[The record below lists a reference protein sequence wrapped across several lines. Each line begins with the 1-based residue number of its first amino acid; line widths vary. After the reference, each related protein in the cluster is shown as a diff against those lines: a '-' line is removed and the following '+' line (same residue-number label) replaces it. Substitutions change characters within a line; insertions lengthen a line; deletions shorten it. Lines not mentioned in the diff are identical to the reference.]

1 MSFDRSK
8 HIALDLETSGTDDR
22 YGLQP
27 WRVSTEDG
35 WIKAMSVAYY
45 DEHGKMQVSGILDP
59 SADDIVEVF
68 DEFRGKR
75 IVCWNAPFDI
85 SWLLAYGFER
95 EVWDAPWL
103 DAMLLWQHSER
114 EPEYDKKGEQRRKWR
129 LEDAVAKHYPA
140 HVGFKGITDFHTTD
154 PVLLQ
159 RLLIRNKMDAA
170 TTLRLAEKFWDVL
183 SPEQR
188 ACATIEAA
196 SLPMVARANLCGL
209 YADPEH
215 LDRIS
220 VELEQKAAACLH
232 ELQKFGATPKILAS
246 PVQLA
251 SLLYDDWKLPVL
263 SLTDSGNRST
273 SKEVLFELA
282 PSDPRANLVKEYR
295 EAVNN
300 RTKFVSNI
308 ADSLAYNGD
317 GCSRPSAR
325 VYGTYSGRMTYSSSQ
340 GKGKQQV
347 QTGFALHQM
356 KRGEEFRSAILPP
369 PGYRVVEFDAANQEF
384 RLMALLSG
392 DPKMLELCLPGQ
404 DPHGF
409 MGSQIGRVGYDWLR
423 ESLHDKG
430 EDGKKAKQFR
440 KVGKFANLSFQY
452 RVGVQTATV
461 TARVQHGLDVDVPFV
476 AKTKGVYLRSYSKVE
491 VYWSQ
496 SIQKA
501 RRLGYAETLGGRR
514 VQLKGNW
521 NGNRAWSMEST
532 AINLPI
538 QGTGAD
544 QKYLALACLK
554 PVLTKFG
561 GYFYFELHDGV
572 FFIFPENN
580 VMTAVQECKAVLNNL
595 PYQKAWGFT
604 PSIPLPWDCKVG
616 DSWGQMEEV

>member
-1 MSFDRSK
+1 MTFRST
-8 HIALDLETSGTDDR
+8 HIALDLETSGVDDR

-27 WRVSTEDG
+27 WRVKSNEA

-45 DEHGKMQVSGILDP
+45 DEHGKMQVIGVLDP
-59 SADDIVEVF
+59 SADDFVEMF
-68 DEFRGKR
+68 DGFKDKR
-75 IVCWNAPFDI
+75 IICWNTPFDI
-85 SWLLAYGFER
+85 SWLLAYGMEK
-95 EVWDAPWL
+95 EVWATPWL
-103 DAMLLWQHSER
+103 DAMLLWQHRDR

-129 LEDAVAKHYPA
+129 LEDAVVQHYPQHA
-140 HVGFKGITDFHTTD
+140 GFKGITDFHTTD

-170 TTLRLAEKFWDVL
+170 TTLRLAEKFWDTL

-188 ACATIEAA
+188 NCAVIEAA
-196 SLPMVARANLCGL
+196 SLPMVARANLHGL
-209 YADPEH
+209 FADPEH
-215 LDRIS
+215 LDHIS

-232 ELQKFGATPKILAS
+232 ELSKFGATPKILAS
-246 PVQLA
+246 PTQLA
-251 SLLYDDWKLPVL
+251 KLLYDDWQLPVL

-282 PSDPRANLVKEYR
+282 PSDARANLVKEYR

-300 RTKFVSNI
+300 RTKFVANI

-317 GCSRPSAR
+317 GYTRPAAR

-369 PGYRVVEFDAANQEF
+369 PGYKLVEFDAANQEF

-404 DPHGF
+404 DPHGY
-409 MGSQIGRVGYDWLR
+409 MGSQIGRVGYDWIR
-423 ESLHDKG
+423 EAIHLKD
-430 EDGKKAKQFR
+430 EDGKKAKQYR

-452 RVGVQTATV
+452 RVGVNTATV
-461 TARVQHGLDVDVPFV
+461 TARVNHGLDVDVPFV
-476 AKTKGVYLRSYSKVE
+476 AKVKGVYLRSYSMVE
-491 VYWSQ
+491 RYWEKSVR
-496 SIQKA
+496 KA

-521 NGNRAWSMEST
+521 NGSQAWSMEST

-554 PVLTKFG
+554 PVLTKYG
-561 GYFYFELHDGV
+561 GYFFYELHDGV
-572 FFIFPENN
+572 FFVFPEHNT
-580 VMTAVQECKAVLNNL
+580 MSAIAECKATLNNL
-595 PYQKAWGFT
+595 PYQKAWGYVPT
-604 PSIPLPWDCKVG
+604 IPLPWDCKVG
-616 DSWGQMEEV
+616 DSWGTMEEV